1 MTSTKKSID
10 IEQIVSNVAEQVR
23 KDFFAE
29 AADELNPEMSTIVE
43 EAFGQVKEA
52 YVPQRKTYS
61 LTTDHLSEE
70 TKKDHEALYRKEVE
84 TLTRVSA
91 ELDAADKL
99 NVDNNHSTYR
109 STKKDEVTNLNAVYL
124 HELYFANCF
133 DPNSELF
140 LDSLAYMRLAG
151 DWGTFDAWMAD
162 FMACAMAARSG
173 WVVCGYSLYLKK
185 MINIFVDNH
194 DSGVL
199 LGVVPIIVVDMWEHA
214 YAGDYGNDK
223 KSYLTAMMRE
233 IDWEVI
239 EDRVERVDAL
249 KKVLG

>member
-1 MTSTKKSID
+1 MAMTSTKKTID
-10 IEQIVSNVAEQVR
+10 IEQIVSSVAEQVR
-23 KDFFAE
+23 KDFFSDAS
-29 AADELNPEMSTIVE
+29 DELNAEMSTLVQ

-52 YVPQRKTYS
+52 YVPQRKTYAM
-61 LTTDHLSEE
+61 TTDHLSEE

-99 NVDNNHSTYR
+99 DVDNNHSNYR

-140 LDSLAYMRLAG
+140 LDALAYMRLAA

-162 FMACAMAARSG
+162 FMACAMAASSRSTSGASPPIYRRVCRSG
-173 WVVCGYSLYLKK
+173 PSTTLS
-185 MINIFVDNH
+185 FR
-194 DSGVL
+194 
-199 LGVVPIIVVDMWEHA
+199 
-214 YAGDYGNDK
+214 
-223 KSYLTAMMRE
+223 T
-233 IDWEVI
+233 
-239 EDRVERVDAL
+239 
-249 KKVLG
+249 

>member
-1 MTSTKKSID
+1 MTSTKKTIN
-10 IEQIVSNVAEQVR
+10 IEQIVSSVAEQVR
-23 KDFFAE
+23 KDFFSD
-29 AADELNPEMSTIVE
+29 AADELNADMSTLVQ

-52 YVPQRKTYS
+52 YVPQRKTYA

-84 TLTRVSA
+84 VLTRVSA
-91 ELDAADKL
+91 ELDAADKID
-99 NVDNNHSTYR
+99 VNNDHSTYR
-109 STKKDEVTNLNAVYL
+109 STKKDEVNGLNSVYL

-140 LDSLAYMRLAG
+140 LDSLAYMRLSG

-185 MINIFVDNH
+185 MINIFVDSDDQN
-194 DSGVL
+194 VL
-199 LGVVPIIVVDMWEHA
+199 LGIVPLIVVDMYEHA
-214 YAGDYGNDK
+214 YVRDYGNDK

-239 EDRVERVDAL
+239 EDRVQRADAL

>member
-10 IEQIVSNVAEQVR
+10 VEQIVSSVAEQVR
-23 KDFFAE
+23 KDFFSNAS
-29 AADELNPEMSTIVE
+29 DELNAEMSTLVH

-61 LTTDHLSEE
+61 MTTDHLSEE
-70 TKKDHEALYRKEVE
+70 TKKDHETLYRKEVE
-84 TLTRVSA
+84 TITRVSA
-91 ELDAADKL
+91 ELDGADKL
-99 NVDNNHSTYR
+99 DVDNNHSNYR
-109 STKKDEVTNLNAVYL
+109 SIKKDEVTNLNAVYL

-140 LDSLAYMRLAG
+140 LDALAYMRLAA

-185 MINIFVDNH
+185 MINIFVDGH
-194 DSGVL
+194 DQSVL
-199 LGVVPIIVVDMWEHA
+199 LGVVPVLVVDMWEHA
-214 YAGDYGNDK
+214 YVRDYGNDK

-239 EDRVERVDAL
+239 EDRVTRIDAM

>member
-1 MTSTKKSID
+1 MTSIKSID
-10 IEQIVSNVAEQVR
+10 IEQIVSSVAEQVR
-23 KDFFAE
+23 KDFFTSDS
-29 AADELNPEMSTIVE
+29 ADLNDDMSELVQ

-52 YVPQRKTYS
+52 YVPQRKTYP

-84 TLTRVSA
+84 VLTRVSA

-99 NVDNNHSTYR
+99 DVSNDHSTYR

-140 LDSLAYMRLAG
+140 LDALAYMRLSA

-162 FMACAMAARSG
+162 FMACAMTARSG
-173 WVVCGYSLYLKK
+173 WVVCGYSLYLKR
-185 MINIFVDNH
+185 MINTFVDNH
-194 DSGVL
+194 DQNVL
-199 LGVVPIIVVDMWEHA
+199 LGVIPLLVVDMWEHA
-214 YAGDYGNDK
+214 YVRDYGNDK

-233 IDWEVI
+233 ISWDVV
-239 EDRVERVDAL
+239 EDRVKRVDAL